1 MCKYANYDKLWGRYA
16 IRKTINGKRMT
27 FGTYASM
34 DEACRVIEK
43 LIECDWDKSKL
54 DEIKKELNIPI
65 TRRINL

>member
-1 MCKYANYDKLWGRYA
+1 
-16 IRKTINGKRMT
+16 MT